1 MDNSKDLERIVMGLL
16 AVIFVTVFFP
26 IAMIYFVRKNRNI
39 ELYPKKIFIRLLS
52 GLLLLAPLILL
63 KFFKYKFTLTHNLV
77 LILILW
83 SAFLGLGFLILPF
96 VKENIKNI
104 TTKYLKKHN
113 NPIKNEADPRNK
125 VSAFYGQSM
134 VTGEPLYL
142 DNKYRVMHTLI
153 VGATGSGKTTVLDTL
168 YEFDC
173 NNKTPVIIID
183 PKGNDETIEK
193 LRSKAVRLG
202 IPPEKFKILSLAK
215 PEASSSYNPL
225 KYGTPIQIKD
235 RLLDALEWSEQF
247 YKTQASLFLINLIEI
262 YYYMNKEITFR
273 DIVETIGSSDAHK
286 DLQDE
291 ILKLDKDADIT
302 KKLAENLKKIRLIKP
317 EDLSGLKA
325 QINDLNPYEFK
336 NMFSP
341 TEETTNKIDM
351 LEVLNESQIV
361 YFSLNTLN
369 YGATAPIVGRLILQ
383 DLKSLTSQIH
393 AKAVTVKSDFLSI
406 YIDEFGSFAF
416 KGFIDWQKMC
426 RDVGFAVHLFFQSM
440 ADLNVVSPD
449 FKEQVQS
456 NCINKLILRTDD
468 PKDAEFW
475 ASVAGTVDT
484 IEQSYQVEDSGFVT
498 TKTGAGNQRNT
509 KSMLIEHDVF
519 KQLMIGQAV
528 LIQKSPH
535 KVDLVNLYRSK

>member
-1 MDNSKDLERIVMGLL
+1 MDNNKDIDRVFSSWLL
-16 AVIFVTVFFP
+16 VVAVTVFFP
-26 IAMIYFVRKNRNI
+26 IAVVYLIKKNKNKN
-39 ELYPKKIFIRLLS
+39 LYPKNTALRLLS
-52 GLLLLAPLILL
+52 ALVLMLPLVLLRYFKYHLTVVHSVVLLAIVWSFLLGVSFFVVPILSE
-63 KFFKYKFTLTHNLV
+63 K
-77 LILILW
+77 
-83 SAFLGLGFLILPF
+83 
-96 VKENIKNI
+96 IKTI
-104 TTKYLKKHN
+104 TTKLLKIHK
-113 NPIKNEADPRNK
+113 NPEKDFTDERHKTA
-125 VSAFYGQSM
+125 AYYGQSM
-134 VTGEPLYL
+134 VTGDPLFL
-142 DNKYRVMHTLI
+142 SNKYRVMHTLV
-153 VGATGSGKTTVLDTL
+153 VGATGSGKTTLLDTL

-173 NNKTPVIIID
+173 NNKTPIIIID
-183 PKGNDETIEK
+183 PKGNDETINK
-193 LRSKAVRLG
+193 LRTKAIRLG
-202 IPPEKFKILSLAK
+202 VPPEKFKILSLAK
-215 PEASSSYNPL
+215 PEVSSSYNPL
-225 KYGTPIQIKD
+225 RYGTPIQIKD
-235 RLLDALEWSEQF
+235 RLLDALEWSEPY
-247 YKTQASLFLINLIEI
+247 YKTQSSLFLINLIEI
-262 YYYMNKEITFR
+262 YYYLKSEITFR
-273 DIVETIGSSDAHK
+273 HIVTTIGDKDSIL
-286 DLQDE
+286 DLQE
-291 ILKLDKDADIT
+291 KIKDSKIDSVLQ
-302 KKLAENLKKIRLIKP
+302 KKLLDNLQKIKSIDAA
-317 EDLSGLKA
+317 DLAGLKA
-325 QINDLNPYEFK
+325 QVNDLNPYEFG

-341 TEETTNKIDM
+341 DESTKDRIDM
-351 LEVLNESQIV
+351 IEVMNESQIV

-393 AKAVTVKSDFLSI
+393 AKAVTVKSEFLSI

-484 IEQSYQVEDSGFVT
+484 IEQSYQVEDSGFLT

-509 KSMLIEHDVF
+509 KSMIIEHDVF

-535 KVDLVNLYRSK
+535 RVDLVNLYRSK